1 MKGKSNMK
9 VALCQINIEFEN
21 KEYNKKKI
29 MAKVKEAKNNEA
41 NLCLFPEMTLTGF
54 GINVEL
60 IGEKENKTIDFF
72 RKICIDNNIN
82 VGFGWVKKINSSGE
96 NHFTIINYKGE
107 IISDYIKIHPF
118 SFSNE
123 DKHYLS
129 GEEIVKCTID
139 NTKLASFIC
148 YDLRFPEI
156 FQCVSNDVDIIIVSA
171 NWPQNRSEHWKTL
184 LKARAIEN
192 QVYILG
198 VNCVGKIDG
207 LYYSGDSCIIDP
219 NGQVIESI
227 ENVEG
232 IIYGIID
239 LKEIIALRKSFPV
252 KSDRKNQLYNQFMI
266 LNILKS

>member
-1 MKGKSNMK
+1 
-9 VALCQINIEFEN
+9 
-21 KEYNKKKI
+21 
-29 MAKVKEAKNNEA
+29 
-41 NLCLFPEMTLTGF
+41 MTLTGF
-54 GINVEL
+54 SINVEL

-232 IIYGIID
+232 IIYGMID

>member
-29 MAKVKEAKNNEA
+29 IAKVKEAKNNEA
-41 NLCLFPEMTLTGF
+41 NLCLFPEMTLT
-54 GINVEL
+54 
-60 IGEKENKTIDFF
+60 
-72 RKICIDNNIN
+72 
-82 VGFGWVKKINSSGE
+82 GFGWVKKINSSGE

-123 DKHYLS
+123 DKYYLS

>member
-29 MAKVKEAKNNEA
+29 IAKVKEAKNNEA

-72 RKICIDNNIN
+72 RKICIDNN
-82 VGFGWVKKINSSGE
+82 
-96 NHFTIINYKGE
+96 IINYKGE

-266 LNILKS
+266 LNMLKS